1 MDPKMDSGFA
11 MGEESSEDAYDVMKE
26 LSPSE
31 VIGIMDQLFC
41 FEVHEYMTLSHP
53 VLAFQPLIHPTDS
66 LA

>member
-11 MGEESSEDAYDVMKE
+11 MGQESSEDAYDVMRK

-41 FEVHEYMTLSHP
+41 FEVNEHRTLSHA
-53 VLAFQPLIHPTDS
+53 VLNLQRC
-66 LA
+66 

>member
-11 MGEESSEDAYDVMKE
+11 MGEESSEDAYDVMQE

-41 FEVHEYMTLSHP
+41 FEVNERIPRSHP
-53 VLAFQPLIHPTDS
+53 VLALQRC
-66 LA
+66 

>member
-41 FEVHEYMTLSHP
+41 FEVNEHIPWNHP
-53 VLAFQPLIHPTDS
+53 VLALQWC
-66 LA
+66 